1 MRKILAAL
9 ALALGLGALA
19 APARAQDMP
28 MAMDSAHLSMMRTEL
43 GLSDAQMARITEIHA
58 RLAETM
64 RAHCAQVR
72 AAGGPNAQTHQAM
85 HGQMQQAMENAHR
98 EAMAVLTDAQRTRME
113 SLHAQ
118 HHQGGHDMHG
128 EHAEHDM
135 HAEHAAAGGHDE
147 HAGHGAAMCQQAECT
162 EAHCHDCCAAANS
175 EHTHR

>member
-1 MRKILAAL
+1 MRKILIAM
-9 ALALGLGALA
+9 ALALGFSALA

-28 MAMDSAHLSMMRTEL
+28 MAMDSAHLQMMRTEL
-43 GLSDAQMARITEIHA
+43 GLTDAQMARITEIHS

-98 EAMAVLTDAQRTRME
+98 EAMAVLTDAQRARME
-113 SLHAQ
+113 SFHAQ

-128 EHAEHDM
+128 EHAEH
-135 HAEHAAAGGHDE
+135 AAAGAHDE
-147 HAGHGAAMCQQAECT
+147 HAGHGAAMCQSAECT
-162 EAHCHDCCAAANS
+162 EAHCRDCCAAATG
-175 EHTHR
+175 EHAQH